1 MAGNPLA
8 LLDLAAEVGADRLAD
23 LALAPEPLPLSHRLE
38 EHYLRE
44 LHALPIETQ
53 TMLLVVATESTG
65 DAAIVAHAGALL
77 GVEMTAA
84 TDAETAGLLR
94 LGATIQFRHPLIRSA
109 VYGAARP
116 ADRREVHRALAA
128 ATDASGDADRTAW
141 HLAAATVGRDEHVA
155 GLLES
160 RAERAS

>member
-1 MAGNPLA
+1 MPSAT
-8 LLDLAAEVGADRLAD
+8 
-23 LALAPEPLPLSHRLE
+23 
-38 EHYLRE
+38 
-44 LHALPIETQ
+44 ETQ
-53 TMLLVVATESTG
+53 TMVLARRGRVDGG
-65 DAAIVAHAGALL
+65 DAAIVARAGALL

-116 ADRREVHRALAA
+116 STSCVRRRSLAA

-141 HLAAATVGRDEHVA
+141 HLAAAYR
-155 GLLES
+155 
-160 RAERAS
+160 RP